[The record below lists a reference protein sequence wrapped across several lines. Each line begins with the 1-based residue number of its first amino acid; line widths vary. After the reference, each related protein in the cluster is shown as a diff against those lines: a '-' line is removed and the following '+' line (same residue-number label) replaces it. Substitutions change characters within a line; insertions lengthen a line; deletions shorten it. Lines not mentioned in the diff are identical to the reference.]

1 MPDERATP
9 RGPGRAP
16 WPTSAIVSVALCAV
30 LVALLAILNLLG
42 VQVGSGSYRA
52 EVGGTAAE
60 WFSGVATLVAL
71 PAAVVVGLRQARAQ
85 SEATAFERQRAHAE
99 RANAE
104 RLATDAAGDGGAY
117 LPVQH
122 TGDAR
127 PDGLIYLRVGDIGP
141 VAAEFGAEVHDSGA
155 RHEVS
160 LVDPDGN
167 RVRVGAPTGRTEP
180 GYTYPS

>member
-1 MPDERATP
+1 MDERVPEWAEETVP
-9 RGPGRAP
+9 ILRVADAGVAVRWYRRLGFVEEWTHRFGDGMPAF
-16 WPTSAIVSVALCAV
+16 VSVRRGSPGA
-30 LVALLAILNLLG
+30 G
-42 VQVGSGSYRA
+42 VRI
-52 EVGGTAAE
+52 
-60 WFSGVATLVAL
+60 FL
-71 PAAVVVGLRQARAQ
+71 
-85 SEATAFERQRAHAE
+85 SEHS
-99 RANAE
+99 
-104 RLATDAAGDGGAY
+104 
-117 LPVQH
+117 
-122 TGDAR
+122 GDAR

>member
-1 MPDERATP
+1 MDEGARGWAEETVPILRVGDAAAAVRWYGRLGFVEEWTHRFGDGMPAFVSVR
-9 RGPGRAP
+9 RGPAG
-16 WPTSAIVSVALCAV
+16 T
-30 LVALLAILNLLG
+30 G
-42 VQVGSGSYRA
+42 VRI
-52 EVGGTAAE
+52 
-60 WFSGVATLVAL
+60 FL
-71 PAAVVVGLRQARAQ
+71 
-85 SEATAFERQRAHAE
+85 SE
-99 RANAE
+99 
-104 RLATDAAGDGGAY
+104 
-117 LPVQH
+117 H